1 LQNLKCSTHAIN
13 LLAGMHRLR
22 KPTQSLRY
30 SAWQQQYK
38 RCKTMTQQ
46 TLMVDGVEV
55 LVEGEGPGVV
65 LMLHGW
71 PDTRALWDGTVQ
83 ALRTHHR
90 CARFTLPGFDAA
102 QPTGPARLADMTQLL
117 ARMADALSPGQP
129 VTLLL
134 HDWGCIFGYEFAAR
148 HPERVA
154 RMVAVDIG
162 DHNSG
167 AYLRSLSVG
176 AKLQIAGYQLW
187 LALAWLLGHVS
198 ATLGNHMTRWMAG
211 AMRCPAPAAQ
221 LAWHLNFPYAM
232 QWFGVAG
239 GFGGAATV
247 KLTPQHPL
255 LYVYG
260 ARKPFMFH
268 SPQWLQQAAAQ
279 PGSAVQAFAT
289 GHWVM
294 LEQPQQF
301 QACMAQ
307 WLAGGVAA

>member
-1 LQNLKCSTHAIN
+1 
-13 LLAGMHRLR
+13 
-22 KPTQSLRY
+22 
-30 SAWQQQYK
+30 
-38 RCKTMTQQ
+38 MTQ
-46 TLMVDGVEV
+46 TLVVDGVEV

-71 PDTRALWDGTVQ
+71 PDTRALWSGTVE
-83 ALRTHHR
+83 ALRTRHR

-102 QPTGPARLADMTQLL
+102 QPASPTSLAGMTQLL
-117 ARMADALSPGQP
+117 ARIADAVSPGQP

-162 DHNSG
+162 DHNRK
-167 AYLRSLSVG
+167 AYLQSLSIG

-187 LALAWLLGHVS
+187 LALAWFLGRVS
-198 ATLGNHMTRWMAG
+198 AALANGMTRWMAR

-221 LAWHLNFPYAM
+221 LVWQLNYPYAM

-239 GFGGAATV
+239 GFGSAAKV
-247 KLTPQHPL
+247 APQCPL

-268 SPQWLQQAAAQ
+268 SPQWLQQVAAQ
-279 PGSAVQAFAT
+279 PGSAVQALAT

-301 QACMAQ
+301 HDCVVQ
-307 WLAGGVAA
+307 WLAGAAAA